1 MRHLLVWLVRGYQL
15 LLSPWMGGQCRFTP
29 TCSQYTID
37 ALRRHGAAQGSYLG
51 MMRIVRCNPWC
62 DGGHDPA
69 PRVFIGPPGAEPKS
83 LKWAWGPPR
92 RRQKS
97 CAPTQNRCWS
107 RVLASHRKMLSH
119 RLRSNT
125 RLAATAP
132 AFFFPSCLVF
142 P

>member
-15 LLSPWMGGQCRFTP
+15 LLSPWIGGQCRFTP

-69 PRVFIGPPGAEPKS
+69 PRAFHWAAWRRDEEPEVGLGSAAQEAEVMRADPEQVLVADVGKPPQDAVT
-83 LKWAWGPPR
+83 PP
-92 RRQKS
+92 Q
-97 CAPTQNRCWS
+97 
-107 RVLASHRKMLSH
+107 V
-119 RLRSNT
+119 
-125 RLAATAP
+125 
-132 AFFFPSCLVF
+132 
-142 P
+142 